1 MARSVNK
8 VVLLGNVG
16 KTPEIRQTRSG
27 VVAELTFATNERS
40 PDGHGGW
47 QEHTEWHSLVA
58 FGRIAEIVAEY
69 VHVGAQLYV
78 EGKLRTDSWDD
89 TNAGVKRFWTKIVVL
104 NLVLLSRNEPQI
116 HREDRRQ
123 AASDSTSPYA
133 YISESEITADEIPF

>member
-16 KTPEIRQTRSG
+16 RPPEIRNVRG
-27 VVAELTFATNERS
+27 GIVAELCFATSERR

-47 QEHTEWHSLVA
+47 QEHTEWHTLVA

-69 VHVGAQLYV
+69 VHVGAQLFI

-89 TNAGVKRFWTKIVVL
+89 KGVKRYWTKIVIL
-104 NLVLLSRNEPQI
+104 NLVLLSRNDQRSG
-116 HREDRRQ
+116 REKDSH
-123 AASDSTSPYA
+123 AGEGASLYA
-133 YISESEITADEIPF
+133 YIPEGEITEAEIPF